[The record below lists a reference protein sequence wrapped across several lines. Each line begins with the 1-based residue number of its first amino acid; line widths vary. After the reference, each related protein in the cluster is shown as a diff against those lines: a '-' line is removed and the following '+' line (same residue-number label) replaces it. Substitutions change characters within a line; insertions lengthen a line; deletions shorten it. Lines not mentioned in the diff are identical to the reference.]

1 MAEHNDLGKEG
12 EKKAADYLRAQ
23 GYKIIEQNWIFNHKE
38 IDLIASKDNTLIIV
52 EIKTRSNENW
62 EHPQDAIT
70 DKKIRLIVEA
80 TEAYIMTNDIDL
92 EVRFDVIAV
101 IQEDNQWRIEHIEE
115 AFYPPVN

>member
-1 MAEHNDLGKEG
+1 MAKHNELGKLG
-12 EKKAADYLRAQ
+12 EQKAAEYLISK
-23 GYKIIEQNWIFNHKE
+23 GYQILEQNWSYNHKE
-38 IDLIASKDNTLIIV
+38 IDLIALKNDTLIIT

-62 EHPQDAIT
+62 EHPQEAIT
-70 DKKIRLIVEA
+70 NKKIRFLVDA

-101 IQEDNQWRIEHIEE
+101 IQEHQNWKIEHIEE